1 MKDVK
6 LSKITVSHLVV
17 NNIVYIHIG
26 VNLKKLQPTALLVCK
41 ELQIG
46 RNALTA
52 CHGHLPARHECY
64 FLQGSVKTL
73 FRWGG
78 KGLHHVSTNI
88 IGKIRTKLYK
98 NRSRFV
104 KDMTKHLG
112 VFFGSQFQPM
122 FICKTRMLSFT
133 R

>member
-26 VNLKKLQPTALLVCK
+26 VNLKKPQPTALLVYK

-64 FLQGSVKTL
+64 VLQGNVLHYSGELGNVYITL
-73 FRWGG
+73 LQIQSG
-78 KGLHHVSTNI
+78 KHI
-88 IGKIRTKLYK
+88 PDFIKIGFVLLKI
-98 NRSRFV
+98 
-104 KDMTKHLG
+104 
-112 VFFGSQFQPM
+112 
-122 FICKTRMLSFT
+122 
-133 R
+133 